1 MQHVSPSEL
10 RKAPPPTPGL
20 NIYPAACGGEEGGE
34 RKWDLCVRAW
44 LSVIRTRQK
53 LTKRLFRRPRR
64 DE

>member
-34 RKWDLCVRAW
+34 RKWDLCIRAW
-44 LSVIRTRQK
+44 LSVI
-53 LTKRLFRRPRR
+53 
-64 DE
+64 